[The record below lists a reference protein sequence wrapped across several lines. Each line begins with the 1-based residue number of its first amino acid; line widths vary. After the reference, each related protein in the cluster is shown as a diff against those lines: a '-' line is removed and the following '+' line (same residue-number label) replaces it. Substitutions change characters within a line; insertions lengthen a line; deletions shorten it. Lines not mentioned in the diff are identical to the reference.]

1 MTTDA
6 EAFLDSNVLL
16 YLLSADAAKADRAE
30 ALLAAGGTIS
40 VQVLNEFASV
50 ASRKLG
56 MAWGEIRDVLAV
68 ARELC
73 AVRPLTVETHDRA
86 LELVGRHSL
95 SLYDALIVAAALEAG
110 CRTLWSEDLQDGKRF
125 GARLVVRNPFGG
137 AGTAPARPVRKA
149 R

>member
-16 YLLSADAAKADRAE
+16 YLLSADTAKADRAE
-30 ALLAAGGTIS
+30 SLMAAGGTIS

-56 MAWGEIRDVLAV
+56 MAWGEIRDVLSV
-68 ARELC
+68 ARDLC
-73 AVRPLTVETHDRA
+73 VVRPLTVETHDRA
-86 LELVGRHSL
+86 LELVGRHRL
-95 SLYDALIVAAALEAG
+95 SFYDSLIVAAALEAG